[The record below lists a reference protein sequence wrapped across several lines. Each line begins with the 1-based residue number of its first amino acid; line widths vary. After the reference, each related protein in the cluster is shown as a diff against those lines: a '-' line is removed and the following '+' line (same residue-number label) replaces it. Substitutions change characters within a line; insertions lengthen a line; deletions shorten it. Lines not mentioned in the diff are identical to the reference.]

1 MDIRKATFRRVTRDR
16 HFGRVEAYV
25 TLEMQ
30 YHPALPPVIETVL
43 SSVPAKTGPSVREK
57 LIQEARRVATLLR
70 RADRGALFA
79 A

>member
-1 MDIRKATFRRVTRDR
+1 MIIRNAIFRRVNRDR

-30 YHPALPPVIETVL
+30 YHAALPPVVETVL
-43 SSVPAKTGPSVREK
+43 ASVPAKADRPLRRS
-57 LIQEARRVATLLR
+57 LIEEARRVATLLR
-70 RADRGALFA
+70 RADRGQLMA